1 MSMEAEIARSLYE
14 EVRDSAQA
22 NMSVRL
28 GVRLEEYQRRW
39 PSASRDQILRGCLIA
54 YEMLIQDVAEA
65 VATASGRERTAVPAF
80 GNKIDDG
87 DSYLS
92 GS

>member
-22 NMSVRL
+22 NRSVRL
-28 GVRLEEYQRRW
+28 GVRLEEYKHRW

-54 YEMLIQDVAEA
+54 YEMLIQDVSEA
-65 VATASGRERTAVPAF
+65 VAIASGRERTAVPAS
-80 GNKIDDG
+80 GNKMDDAG
-87 DSYLS
+87 SYPL